1 VKHWGYY
8 FREAASNIARG
19 GVLTAAATLAI
30 TFAGLIIGVFALAY
44 VNLQAIYAE
53 ARREVYIDVYLKDE
67 VRTSRAAV
75 IGVHL
80 RRLAGVARA
89 DYVSPEA
96 AAREFVGLFPDDKD
110 VLAAAG
116 FNPLPAS
123 YRVYLTPE
131 ATTTADVNRLIKSI
145 AAVDGVEE
153 AIYGQEWL
161 GDLERA
167 ANAVAMVGVAVGV
180 VLGATAVLVVM
191 STIGLTVY
199 ARRDSIAVMKVVGA
213 TDGFVQTPFVFEGM
227 FIGWGGGIIALAALY
242 GGVAALGRAGLD
254 VIFLPWHYVVAALAL
269 SGGAGGFGSFSAVRK
284 FLRV

>member
-8 FREAASNIARG
+8 FREAASNVVRG

-30 TFAGLIIGVFALAY
+30 TFATLIIGIFALAY
-44 VNLQAIYAE
+44 VNLQTVYAE

-67 VRTSRAAV
+67 VRPARAAV

-89 DYVSPEA
+89 DYISPEA

-116 FNPLPAS
+116 PNPLPAS
-123 YRVYLTPE
+123 YRVYLMPE
-131 ATTTADVNRLIKSI
+131 TTTTADVSRLVKSI
-145 AAVDGVEE
+145 GAVDGVEE
-153 AIYGQEWL
+153 AVYGQEWL
-161 GDLERA
+161 GDLERT
-167 ANAVAMVGVAVGV
+167 ANAVAMIGVAVGV

-227 FIGWGGGIIALAALY
+227 FIGWGGGIIALVALY

-254 VIFLPWHYVVAALAL
+254 ITFFPWSYVVAALAL
-269 SGGAGGFGSFSAVRK
+269 SGGAGAFGSFSAVRK